1 MIAGKVVC
9 YAIGLPWVSHKFHTE
24 FTLVSCTKQLIGV
37 TIVGNLL
44 MKDFEGTKDSS
55 LGQAGGRGRGIK
67 RVRDNR
73 V

>member
-44 MKDFEGTKDSS
+44 DGGDYGTGINYCMDVAEGS
-55 LGQAGGRGRGIK
+55 LPTGYSQT
-67 RVRDNR
+67 
-73 V
+73 